1 MNFCS
6 QFQNKNFMQKKAL
19 KMNQGVAR
27 TVEEPASNNVMVTGI
42 LVTEKSAKCLK
53 PFVQP
58 VVKRQLYLLS
68 LPVKDQFIVG
78 NASRPDAIVN

>member
-1 MNFCS
+1 
-6 QFQNKNFMQKKAL
+6 
-19 KMNQGVAR
+19 
-27 TVEEPASNNVMVTGI
+27 
-42 LVTEKSAKCLK
+42 
-53 PFVQP
+53 